1 MSNRFDRAE
10 KEKKVTPGGGRKS
23 EVEDTIIPSPVAE
36 PAKTENPLQGKI
48 DPPKEERG
56 KTCGF
61 FLSVEA
67 QQNIEKLAKQNKCSK
82 SKALDVLL
90 RSLYE

>member
-1 MSNRFDRAE
+1 MGNRFEKAE
-10 KEKKVTPGGGRKS
+10 KREKVAPGGEKKS
-23 EVEDTIIPSPVAE
+23 EVEATIVPSP
-36 PAKTENPLQGKI
+36 TETVNPLQGKI
-48 DPPKEERG
+48 DPPKEEVG

-61 FLSVEA
+61 FLSREA
-67 QQNIEKLAKQNKCSK
+67 QRNIEKLAKQNKCSK

>member
-1 MSNRFDRAE
+1 MSRFKDAE
-10 KEKKVTPGGGRKS
+10 ERKKVAPGGGKKS
-23 EVEDTIIPSPVAE
+23 EVDVTIVPSPVE
-36 PAKTENPLQGKI
+36 TENPLQGKI
-48 DPPKEERG
+48 DPPKEEKG